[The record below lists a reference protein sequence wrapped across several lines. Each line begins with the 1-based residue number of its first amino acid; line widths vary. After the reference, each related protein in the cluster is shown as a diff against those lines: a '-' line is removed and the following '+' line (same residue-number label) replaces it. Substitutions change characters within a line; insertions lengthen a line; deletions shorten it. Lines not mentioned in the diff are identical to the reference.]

1 MNKEILYIREGLELR
16 PDPNNPKKKL
26 VTWTDLHEEGLDT
39 SLKTNPI
46 CNCGKFEFNGH
57 KIPVISTFK
66 RKASKYVDGDGN
78 PALYALKKER
88 NFELTNQQAFLK
100 RFNLILDKL
109 VQTLDDIL
117 VLLPDHYF
125 HWHPDT
131 LIPLP
136 STNPLNTYITK
147 SVASKF
153 KNVNVVDN
161 ALRKLT
167 YQEVLDCISDDE
179 NGTYFDFWNALAD
192 NNIPVEDA
200 RNIIQDLHNEFKKAD
215 PTLQGTF
222 KRHAIKNLKLRN
234 AITHTM
240 SMSMSY
246 YEEINGKNIVLLDD
260 SITFGASIKE
270 TLELLYTMYEPKS
283 VIVITMFSEKY
294 KQ

>member
-1 MNKEILYIREGLELR
+1 MKKEVLYIREGLELR
-16 PDPNNPKKKL
+16 TDPNNPQKKL

-46 CNCGKFEFNGH
+46 CNCGMFEFNGH

-66 RKASKYVDGDGN
+66 RKASKYVKGDGN

-100 RFNLILDKL
+100 RFNLILDTL

-153 KNVNVVDN
+153 KGVNAVDN

-167 YQEVLDCISDDE
+167 YQEILDCINDDE
-179 NGTYFDFWNALAD
+179 NMVYYDFWSALIA
-192 NNIPVEDA
+192 NNFPIEDPQ
-200 RNIIQDLHNEFKKAD
+200 NIIRDLYNEFKKAD

-222 KRHAIKNLKLRN
+222 KRHAIKNLKIRN

-240 SMSMSY
+240 ALNMAY
-246 YEEINGKNIVLLDD
+246 YDEINGKNIVLLDD

-270 TLELLYTMYEPKS
+270 TLKLLHTMYEPKS
-283 VIVITMFSEKY
+283 IIIITMFSEKY
-294 KQ
+294 QR